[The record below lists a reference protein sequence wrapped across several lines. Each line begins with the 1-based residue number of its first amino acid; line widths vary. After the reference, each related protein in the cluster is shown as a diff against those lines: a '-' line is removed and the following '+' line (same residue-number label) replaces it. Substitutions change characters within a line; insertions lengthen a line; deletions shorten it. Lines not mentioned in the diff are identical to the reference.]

1 MLHVRYVRV
10 LLSTM
15 NLGVAIVGHAIHSG
29 NPFALDPICVE
40 SNAGT
45 VKQRSETSYYRRRLL
60 EGLFPVGDE
69 VSKQRPRYEIQLAL
83 LWKED
88 ERNVKQLQA

>member
-1 MLHVRYVRV
+1 MLHIRV

-45 VKQRSETSYYRRRLL
+45 VKQRSETSYRRRLL
-60 EGLFPVGDE
+60 EELFRVGDE

-83 LWKED
+83 LWKKD
-88 ERNVKQLQA
+88 ERR